1 MFWKKKQ
8 FWGSLV
14 AVALMAFCLKDI
26 SLLEIEKM
34 FSKINY
40 IYLTLSIICTFS
52 FIFVKG
58 LRWRVILSQQKDIK
72 VFRAITLFSAGQILN
87 IVMPALTGQVGRLFL
102 FSKNEGLRKTVVF
115 STILI
120 EIIFDAISL
129 VFFLFITSL
138 AFAFPEK
145 YRTLSVVILGVTLFV
160 LLIIFLIIHYQVQL
174 ENLWRT
180 HLREKHPGVY
190 ITLIKFIRSFI
201 KGMDL
206 LKSSQNV
213 ISSMLYSILS
223 WIFHTLVIYFLLLAF
238 NFDLPFAAAATI
250 MIINTLAVMIP
261 ITPGNAG
268 TFELAVSSSLVAFS
282 VGKSD
287 AVMFALALHML
298 DFLPIFILGYIYLHL
313 EKVSIRTISSEHEKE
328 RILDKVNEE
337 GVYIEEEEKV

>member
-1 MFWKKKQ
+1 
-8 FWGSLV
+8 
-14 AVALMAFCLKDI
+14 MAFCLKDI
-26 SLLEIEKM
+26 SISEIKEM
-34 FSKINY
+34 FGKINY
-40 IYLTLSIICTFS
+40 LYLTLSIVCTFA
-52 FIFVKG
+52 FIIIKG
-58 LRWRVILSQQKDIK
+58 LRWRVILSQQKEIK
-72 VFRAITLFSAGQILN
+72 AFRAITLFSAGQILN
-87 IVMPALTGQVGRLFL
+87 IMMPALTGQVGRLFL

-115 STILI
+115 STILL

-129 VFFLFITSL
+129 VVFLFLTSL

-145 YRTLSVVILGVTLFV
+145 YRALSIVILAVTLFV
-160 LLIIFLIIHYQVQL
+160 LLIIFLIIHNQTKL
-174 ENLWRT
+174 EDLGKT
-180 HLREKHPGVY
+180 HLRKKHPGTY
-190 ITLIKFIRSFI
+190 ITLKKFIRSFI

-206 LKSSQNV
+206 LRSSQHM

-238 NFDLPFAAAATI
+238 SFELPFAAAAAI

-268 TFELAVSSSLVAFS
+268 TFELAVSSSLAAFS

-298 DFLPIFILGYIYLHL
+298 DLLPIFILGFIYLHF
-313 EKVSIRTISSEHEKE
+313 EKVSIRTIKSEHEQE
-328 RILDKVNEE
+328 IILDKVSEE